1 MMHRLALM
9 ALLAPCLTLPA
20 CGWVGKTPVAHLF
33 TTPVAHFQRRVVY
46 ARLPGKRL
54 YLDVFWP
61 EGRGPFPMV
70 VNLPGGAWYKADEEW
85 MREPMCRWLCNNGFV
100 VFNVSYRL
108 APKHKFPDQ
117 VNDALGAIL
126 FAKTNAAKYNGDPAR
141 VAIMGDSSGGNL
153 AALAALVWDDPAF
166 TPSYRG
172 DGRLDA
178 RPQAVVLLFGIY
190 DMVWLYNMV
199 SLYTMFDNPKTDAV
213 QYLGGTPEE
222 QPDRYR
228 RASPIQRVRS
238 HRACAM
244 LAPTLIVCGSADPTL
259 PQARMFHEKLDEVG
273 APNALYI
280 SVGDT
285 HSFTMFPPPFTKG
298 AEDCYNMVHAFLDLE
313 LPRRAPYQPIGPS
326 ATHET
331 LERVGT
337 GHADIGR

>member
-1 MMHRLALM
+1 MTRRFTRS
-9 ALLAPCLTLPA
+9 ALLAACLA
-20 CGWVGKTPVAHLF
+20 FSGCGIVGKTPVAHLF

-61 EGRGPFPMV
+61 EGRGPFPMI
-70 VNLPGGAWYKADEEW
+70 VNLPGGAWHKADEEW

-108 APKHKFPDQ
+108 APKYKFPDQ

-126 FAKTNAAKYNGDPAR
+126 FAKANAAKYNGDPAR
-141 VAIMGDSSGGNL
+141 VAVMGDSSGGNL
-153 AALAALVWDDPAF
+153 AAMAALAWDDPAF

-178 RPQAVVLLFGIY
+178 RPQAAVLLFGIY
-190 DMVWLYNMV
+190 DLVWMYNMV
-199 SLYTMFDNPKTDAV
+199 SVYTVFDNPKEDGV
-213 QYLGGTPEE
+213 RYLGGTPEE
-222 QPDRYR
+222 MPDRYR
-228 RASPIQRVRS
+228 LASPIHRVRS
-238 HRACAM
+238 HRERRGVRVAPASSAM

-259 PQARMFHEKLDEVG
+259 PQAQAFHEKLDEVG

-280 SVGDT
+280 SFGDN

-298 AEDCYNMVHAFLDLE
+298 AEDCYNMVHAFLDIE
-313 LPRRAPYQPIGPS
+313 LPRP
-326 ATHET
+326 
-331 LERVGT
+331 T
-337 GHADIGR
+337 GH